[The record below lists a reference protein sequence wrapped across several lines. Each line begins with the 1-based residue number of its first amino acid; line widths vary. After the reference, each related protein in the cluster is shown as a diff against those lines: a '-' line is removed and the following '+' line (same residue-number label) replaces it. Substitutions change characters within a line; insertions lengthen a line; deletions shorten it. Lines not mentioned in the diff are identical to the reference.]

1 MLVLMRNSQR
11 DSCKGGK
18 LDQRWLG
25 PYKISEDLG
34 KGVFKLKNP
43 SSGHILKKTVNSCRL
58 KPYYSESIEDSDSN
72 IGEFAKIPFM

>member
-1 MLVLMRNSQR
+1 MARPALPGL
-11 DSCKGGK
+11 CKGGK

-34 KGVFKLKNP
+34 KGVFKMKNP
-43 SSGHILKKTVNSCRL
+43 SSSRILRKTVNSCRL
-58 KPYYSESIEDSDSN
+58 KPYYSESIEGDSDSN